1 VHEVEVARVTAL
13 EAEGGRSIL
22 EAARVGEV
30 RVAWRAEPRPA
41 PEGWARVDT
50 DQPLGAIAV
59 YLCEP
64 ESDDGVVENGIV
76 PPPSIGDEH
85 PAYRI
90 R

>member
-1 VHEVEVARVTAL
+1 VHEVEVARVMSLGAQ
-13 EAEGGRSIL
+13 GGRAIL

-30 RVAWRAEPRPA
+30 AVQWTAQARRA
-41 PEGWARVDT
+41 PEGWFQVDT

-64 ESDDGVVENGIV
+64 ESDDGVVENGLAPV
-76 PPPSIGDEH
+76 PAAGDEH
-85 PAYRI
+85 PAWRL